1 MKKTAL
7 LLISLLM
14 AVAFINAQT
23 PQTAETLQKALAK
36 SDKDIQNPKKAAK
49 YITWV
54 KRGNIYLDMLQFN
67 TKGLWQ
73 GMPQTGLN
81 GAELLIGKPQKI
93 MSLENKEDWIYERMT
108 LKFVDGKLDK
118 WEETKPLVENGVDK
132 SYEAYKKA
140 WEIDSKEKGK
150 LKTDV
155 TFLQNISVLRGLYSS
170 EGVKYYNEA
179 EKTKEPETYKKAVAE
194 LDKALELDSNYP
206 KLESDTLFNPA
217 LVTYY
222 AGVIAQSGKHFEL
235 AEKYYRTCIEKEYE
249 GAKPYHG
256 LASLFKAQELKD
268 KELSILKE
276 GFNKYPDSDELLVD
290 FINYYLGANE
300 SEKALDKLKQ
310 GIKDNPENQTYHY
323 AVGTLYDS
331 MMQDTTGKY
340 TKEQKAEYE
349 GKAIEAYKKA
359 IELKEDYFN
368 ALYNIG
374 ALYYNKAAFIL
385 KAAQDIPLNQK
396 KKYDTEKEKANVF
409 FKEALPYMEKAH
421 EIEFRDKNTLMSLS
435 TIYLK
440 LGMRDKQKEI
450 KELLDNVSVDD

>member
-7 LLISLLM
+7 LLIGLVM
-14 AVAFINAQT
+14 TVAVINAQT
-23 PQTAETLQKALAK
+23 PQTAETLQKALEK
-36 SDKDIQNPKKAAK
+36 SNKDTQNPKKAAK
-49 YITWV
+49 YATWV
-54 KRGNIYLDMLQFN
+54 KRGNIYLEMLQFN

-73 GMPQTGLN
+73 GMPQKGLN
-81 GAELLIGKPQKI
+81 GAEILVGKPQKI
-93 MSLENKEDWIYERMT
+93 MSLENKEDWIYERVI

-118 WEETKPLVENGVDK
+118 WEETKPLVENGVNK
-132 SYEAYKKA
+132 AYEAYEKA
-140 WEIDSKEKGK
+140 WGIDSKEKGK
-150 LKTDV
+150 LKTDDV
-155 TFLQNISVLRGLYSS
+155 FLQNISILRGLYSS

-194 LDKALELDSNYP
+194 LDKALVLDNKYP

-235 AEKYYRTCIEKEYE
+235 SEKYYNICLEKEYE

-256 LASLFKAQELKD
+256 LASIYKAQEQKD
-268 KELSILKE
+268 KELNILKE
-276 GFNKYPDSDELLVD
+276 GFNKYPESNELLVD

-300 SEKALDKLKQ
+300 SEKALAKLEQ
-310 GIKDNPENQTYHY
+310 GIKENPENQTYYY
-323 AVGTLYDS
+323 AIGTLYDS
-331 MMQDTTGKY
+331 MMQDTTSKY
-340 TKEQKAEYE
+340 SKEQKAEYE
-349 GKAIEAYKKA
+349 GKAIVAYKKA

-396 KKYDTEKEKANVF
+396 TKYDAEKEKANVF
-409 FKEALPYMEKAH
+409 FKVALPYMEKAH

-440 LGMRDKQKEI
+440 LEMMDKQKEI
-450 KELLDNVSVDD
+450 KELLDNLPSE